1 MSKCNTPGAIATP
14 TTSIC
19 NTRRSGQTL
28 TVGAHIVEVAEI
40 LSWGA
45 RLVIDG
51 APLPLCWDAAHQL
64 APGITVSAQRSDR
77 PTRVCVRVSAPHDV
91 RVLRGES
98 VGEGA

>member
-1 MSKCNTPGAIATP
+1 MSKCNTPGATPP

-19 NTRRSGQTL
+19 NTRRAAQTL

-45 RLVIDG
+45 RLIIDG

-64 APGITVSAQRSDR
+64 APGITVIVQRSDR
-77 PTRVCVRVSAPHDV
+77 PTRVGVRVFAPPET
-91 RVLRGES
+91 RILRGES

>member
-1 MSKCNTPGAIATP
+1 MSKCNTPGATTP

-40 LSWGA
+40 LPWGA

-64 APGITVSAQRSDR
+64 APGITVGVQRSDR

-98 VGEGA
+98 VGEGT